1 MIETQEDLRA
11 AQEKIKQLE
20 KGSCPEDVS
29 HLEEL
34 QHQNRQLSEELD
46 NVRAERDGLL
56 SSASCTMS
64 TVTGL
69 TEERDQLKE
78 ILEGLRQ
85 EKIQDVTQESR
96 WLSTV
101 RTETLSEC
109 LWRRLILTC
118 CALIRSMHSRC
129 AATPSSESTSSLT
142 QARCDCL
149 NQSPSISH
157 IT

>member
-1 MIETQEDLRA
+1 MYITIAQMIETQEDLRA

-69 TEERDQLKE
+69 TEERDQLKD
-78 ILEGLRQ
+78 ILEALRQ
-85 EKIQDVTQESR
+85 EKTQLREDLEANLETVTTSF
-96 WLSTV
+96 L
-101 RTETLSEC
+101 
-109 LWRRLILTC
+109 
-118 CALIRSMHSRC
+118 
-129 AATPSSESTSSLT
+129 SSLT
-142 QARCDCL
+142 WPGP
-149 NQSPSISH
+149 SPSGLRIITLFIFTH
-157 IT
+157 ILRITGKARHRHES